1 MLKISLEIK
10 ALLSKESKEN
20 VRNNLEY
27 LYPEAKGKKILTILT
42 VNQTAPEEMTEL
54 FSDLDLKKFLNEI
67 GDNWFL
73 LTNNINL
80 LEMSGKL
87 PFSYS
92 KCFGYMKGVFGFD
105 NLLYFSDMLVT
116 NSSKHACTFASE
128 NKPVYYLNYG
138 KKHFGRYMKQYY
150 PDLYLETAGELLTL
164 DYDQTELSEEESRF
178 SSGTV

>member
-1 MLKISLEIK
+1 
-10 ALLSKESKEN
+10 
-20 VRNNLEY
+20 
-27 LYPEAKGKKILTILT
+27 
-42 VNQTAPEEMTEL
+42 MTEL

-128 NKPVYYLNYG
+128 NKPVYYL
-138 KKHFGRYMKQYY
+138 K
-150 PDLYLETAGELLTL
+150 
-164 DYDQTELSEEESRF
+164 
-178 SSGTV
+178 